1 MPHDTPSPAITRRVI
16 KLTPPGLNVP
26 IELVLDD
33 IEVRDALLSP
43 SQEGRSGEMNSDD
56 DPEVLQTVLRAAAL
70 EETESYLVR
79 GRRFERLSK
88 EDLSERWIAGFKAWC
103 RNHTLELQR
112 EFDDTAAELML
123 RGEEPPFDAVRDETA
138 ALADEAARDVSTRG
152 GANRARLRARI
163 RELLT
168 QGRGRPTQ

>member
-1 MPHDTPSPAITRRVI
+1 
-16 KLTPPGLNVP
+16 
-26 IELVLDD
+26 
-33 IEVRDALLSP
+33 
-43 SQEGRSGEMNSDD
+43 MNSDD

-103 RNHTLELQR
+103 KDRTLELQR

-138 ALADEAARDVSTRG
+138 ALADEAARDVSTQG

>member
-1 MPHDTPSPAITRRVI
+1 VI

-103 RNHTLELQR
+103 RDRTLELQR
-112 EFDDTAAELML
+112 EFDDAAAELML

-138 ALADEAARDVSTRG
+138 ALADEAARDVSTHG
-152 GANRARLRARI
+152 GADRARLRARI

>member
-1 MPHDTPSPAITRRVI
+1 MPIDVDRLAGDEPAILADQEPAYNSLRFRTGGKSLHKRVGAG
-16 KLTPPGLNVP
+16 K
-26 IELVLDD
+26 
-33 IEVRDALLSP
+33 
-43 SQEGRSGEMNSDD
+43 MNSDD

-103 RNHTLELQR
+103 RDRTLELQR
-112 EFDDTAAELML
+112 EFDDAAAELML

-138 ALADEAARDVSTRG
+138 ALADEAARDVSTHG
-152 GANRARLRARI
+152 GADRARLRARI

>member
-1 MPHDTPSPAITRRVI
+1 MSKAANQPARICIV
-16 KLTPPGLNVP
+16 
-26 IELVLDD
+26 E
-33 IEVRDALLSP
+33 
-43 SQEGRSGEMNSDD
+43 D
-56 DPEVLQTVLRAAAL
+56 DPIMKNMVGDYLRQHNMRVVSASGPREMIEHLAAGEL
-70 EETESYLVR
+70 DLVILDL
-79 GRRFERLSK
+79 RL
-88 EDLSERWIAGFKAWC
+88 WC
-103 RNHTLELQR
+103 KDRTLELQR

-138 ALADEAARDVSTRG
+138 ALADEAARDVSTHG

>member
-1 MPHDTPSPAITRRVI
+1 
-16 KLTPPGLNVP
+16 
-26 IELVLDD
+26 
-33 IEVRDALLSP
+33 
-43 SQEGRSGEMNSDD
+43 MNCDY

-103 RNHTLELQR
+103 KDRTLELQR
-112 EFDDTAAELML
+112 EFDDAAAELML

-138 ALADEAARDVSTRG
+138 ALADEAARDVSTHG